1 MVYISLEWNNSIA
14 LSIHMFFGAVRALR
28 MQSDLSLLDE
38 PTLTVYV
45 LKESR
50 SWRQQDDRSS
60 VTIVKARH
68 VIH

>member
-1 MVYISLEWNNSIA
+1 
-14 LSIHMFFGAVRALR
+14 MFFGAVRALR

>member
-1 MVYISLEWNNSIA
+1 
-14 LSIHMFFGAVRALR
+14 MFFGAVRALR

-50 SWRQQDDRSS
+50 SWRQQDDRSF
-60 VTIVKARH
+60 VAIVKAHH